1 MSLFKC
7 KMCGGDLEIADGARV
22 AVCQYCGTTQTIPKL
37 DSSKAENLYDR
48 AGHFRRSNEFDKAEA
63 IYERLLEED
72 KTDSECYWSL
82 VLCRYGVEYVEDPTT
97 HKRIPTVNRTQ
108 YTSVFDDDNYKL
120 AIKYASPEQK
130 AVYEAEAEQLNEIQ
144 KGILAISQKE
154 EPFDVFICY
163 KETDSQG
170 RRTQDSVLANDLY
183 HQLKQEGFRVFFSRI
198 TLEDKLGTAYEPYIF
213 AALNSAKVMIVMGT
227 KPEYFDAVWVK
238 NEWSRYLALIKKD
251 NRKMLIPAY
260 RDMDPYDLPEEF
272 SHLQAQDMS
281 RLGFMQDLIRGIK
294 KIIKPASE
302 TATKVVQVNS
312 AQAVPLLKR
321 AFIFLEDGEWENADN
336 YAEQVLNLDPECSE
350 AYLVKL
356 MCTLKIKRRE
366 ELAQVE
372 RPFDDMNEYGKIM
385 RFGNDVLRAEVDGYI
400 HEVKY
405 GAAQKVLEN
414 AKGKKDFSA
423 AAKMFA
429 DIPGYKDADLMH
441 EKCIL
446 SIENCDKDS
455 KYNRAIGFC
464 KNPSDDPELHLKE
477 AKKIF
482 TELSGWRKA
491 DEYAELCDK
500 KLEELAQ
507 KEEQRKA
514 AEAKALEKEKKMKK
528 IWTAVFAGVVTAIVL
543 ILAGGL
549 IYKNYYL
556 PLKTYKEAV
565 ELMDSGEL
573 LRARIKF
580 MTISDFKDSREL
592 ADESLYRIA
601 EQLIEQGDTASA
613 MERMEQLGDYK
624 NAYEYR
630 YKYAMDLA
638 AEGNTDGAI
647 EQLQKIS
654 SYKDAAEQI
663 KAIRYQQG
671 LQHMKAKEYSAA
683 KTIFESLG
691 DYQDSAAKVQE
702 VVDLDKK
709 RQNWIYKKYIENF
722 DFYDVSED
730 DIIKQGKALD
740 TVTDDEIWSKIGDSI
755 SKFSDMGYVI
765 VLTNKA
771 QSLADYVKSEYAGTI
786 DGMYYCDNIERAG
799 SYYSYSQSFLLSEI
813 LLQKKHY
820 TWMGTADVSLPT
832 ETADNIYSHGSKAI
846 ICKYTKAD
854 ESGWTNYRYEGY
866 EVKARIENKEIVYD
880 VTKYVDGAGTTRSG
894 LSIYELLNY

>member
-130 AVYEAEAEQLNEIQ
+130 AVYEAEAKARE
-144 KGILAISQKE
+144 KDE
-154 EPFDVFICY
+154 E
-163 KETDSQG
+163 
-170 RRTQDSVLANDLY
+170 
-183 HQLKQEGFRVFFSRI
+183 
-198 TLEDKLGTAYEPYIF
+198 
-213 AALNSAKVMIVMGT
+213 
-227 KPEYFDAVWVK
+227 
-238 NEWSRYLALIKKD
+238 
-251 NRKMLIPAY
+251 
-260 RDMDPYDLPEEF
+260 DMDCSFRRHRDGDS
-272 SHLQAQDMS
+272 SHS
-281 RLGFMQDLIRGIK
+281 R
-294 KIIKPASE
+294 
-302 TATKVVQVNS
+302 
-312 AQAVPLLKR
+312 
-321 AFIFLEDGEWENADN
+321 
-336 YAEQVLNLDPECSE
+336 
-350 AYLVKL
+350 
-356 MCTLKIKRRE
+356 
-366 ELAQVE
+366 
-372 RPFDDMNEYGKIM
+372 
-385 RFGNDVLRAEVDGYI
+385 
-400 HEVKY
+400 
-405 GAAQKVLEN
+405 
-414 AKGKKDFSA
+414 
-423 AAKMFA
+423 
-429 DIPGYKDADLMH
+429 
-441 EKCIL
+441 
-446 SIENCDKDS
+446 
-455 KYNRAIGFC
+455 
-464 KNPSDDPELHLKE
+464 
-477 AKKIF
+477 
-482 TELSGWRKA
+482 
-491 DEYAELCDK
+491 
-500 KLEELAQ
+500 
-507 KEEQRKA
+507 
-514 AEAKALEKEKKMKK
+514 
-528 IWTAVFAGVVTAIVL
+528 
-543 ILAGGL
+543 GGL

-556 PLKTYKEAV
+556 PLGTYKEAV
-565 ELMDSGEL
+565 KLMDNGEL
-573 LRARIKF
+573 LKARIKF

-613 MERMEQLGDYK
+613 MVRMEQLGDYK

-755 SKFSDMGYVI
+755 SKFTDMGYVI

-771 QSLADYVKSEYAGTI
+771 QSLAQETKSENAGCTI
-786 DGMYYCDNIERAG
+786 DGMYYCDNIESARNLYSN
-799 SYYSYSQSFLLSEI
+799 SYWLPEI
-813 LLQKKHY
+813 LQQNKRY
-820 TWMGTADVSLPT
+820 TWMTAVDVSLPA
-832 ETADNIYSHGSKAI
+832 ETADNISSHGSKAI

-854 ESGWTNYRYEGY
+854 ESGWTTYRYEGY
-866 EVKARIENKEIVYD
+866 EVKARIENKAIVYD
-880 VTKYVDGAGTTRSG
+880 VTKYVEGAETTRSG